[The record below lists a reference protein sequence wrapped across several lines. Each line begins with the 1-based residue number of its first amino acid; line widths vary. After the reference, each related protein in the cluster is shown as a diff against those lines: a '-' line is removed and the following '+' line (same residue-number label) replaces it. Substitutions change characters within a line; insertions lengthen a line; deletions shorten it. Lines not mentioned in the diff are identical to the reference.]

1 MVNRIGW
8 QEESSDSEAL
18 DQRLTSLSN
27 FQAMLLRHALSF
39 PSVRRVVYSTCSVYE
54 RENESVILDV
64 LQSTSAAF
72 QLVDVLPMFSS
83 RGKSSALPQAE
94 RCVRMFPETSLT
106 VGFFIACLERADQV
120 PSDFPS
126 SSKLEFDR
134 HLHTTLVDCDLTS
147 DKMQTE
153 SSAADVR
160 RKSHKHKKSKNEKAV
175 KIENSKPDASSVV
188 KERSNSELDGQLQKT
203 VSNKKSFVSKPS
215 TGILELEHDTTGES
229 GRSHKRKKSKKE
241 TASEVATLEQS
252 ETEKLDHVQNSPD
265 TLPTD
270 DATQT
275 VQFTAGDRKRSHKH
289 NKSKKEKATDVKQTE
304 IDAAVVAEM
313 SQSKL
318 AKRSQ
323 NNLSQSAS
331 ELTSG
336 LVQTEHD
343 TVRER
348 RKVHKHKKSKKE
360 KAEVEHSEIDSTVA
374 VDGSKLKNSKKH
386 RKHCA

>member
-134 HLHTTLVDCDLTS
+134 HLHTTTLVDCDLTS

-241 TASEVATLEQS
+241 TASRVAKLEQS
-252 ETEKLDHVQNSPD
+252 ETTFRIHRTRFRPVMPHKRYSLLPATGKDRISTTSPKKKR
-265 TLPTD
+265 LP
-270 DATQT
+270 
-275 VQFTAGDRKRSHKH
+275 
-289 NKSKKEKATDVKQTE
+289 TDVKQTA

-343 TVRER
+343 TV
-348 RKVHKHKKSKKE
+348 
-360 KAEVEHSEIDSTVA
+360 
-374 VDGSKLKNSKKH
+374 
-386 RKHCA
+386 